1 MFCSR
6 TQTWQCPDFT
16 LISGLNSVHL
26 FCCSSDV
33 FPLVVQWYQV
43 LLVHFKKSSDQNCE
57 SAFKFVPTKT
67 IVAAIVPNP
76 CVRVCV
82 QCSVFYFCSM
92 VGCQMRESFH
102 LKWLVPSCSST
113 HQFLLDVCNHQP
125 TSTIIF
131 KIYVLQI
138 SIVTSMI
145 HSFNSWNSLFWLV
158 EFRTNPFLIPFQSR
172 QRDALFLWVAVH

>member
-1 MFCSR
+1 MIPGIAGTFQKIQRSELWICIQIC
-6 TQTWQCPDFT
+6 TNQNYCCGNCPQS
-16 LISGLNSVHL
+16 LRV
-26 FCCSSDV
+26 C
-33 FPLVVQWYQV
+33 
-43 LLVHFKKSSDQNCE
+43 
-57 SAFKFVPTKT
+57 
-67 IVAAIVPNP
+67 
-76 CVRVCV
+76 VCV

>member
-1 MFCSR
+1 MTSFHWSYSDTRYCWYISKNPAIR
-6 TQTWQCPDFT
+6 TVN
-16 LISGLNSVHL
+16 LHSNL
-26 FCCSSDV
+26 
-33 FPLVVQWYQV
+33 YQPK
-43 LLVHFKKSSDQNCE
+43 LLLRQLSPIL
-57 SAFKFVPTKT
+57 A
-67 IVAAIVPNP
+67 
-76 CVRVCV
+76 CVCVCV